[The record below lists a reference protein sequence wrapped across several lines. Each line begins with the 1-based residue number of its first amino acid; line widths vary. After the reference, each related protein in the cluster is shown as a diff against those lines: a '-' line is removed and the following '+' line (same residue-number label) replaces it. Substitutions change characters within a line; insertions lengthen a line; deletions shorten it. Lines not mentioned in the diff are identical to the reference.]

1 MLIISKESTILKV
14 NLLPHYKMHI
24 HTYRYVCIYIH
35 LEIYIKLLN
44 IHNYP
49 MKPEYYVHFTDEETE
64 AQSN

>member
-1 MLIISKESTILKV
+1 MCEMHKLKSG
-14 NLLPHYKMHI
+14 K
-24 HTYRYVCIYIH
+24 
-35 LEIYIKLLN
+35 IYIKLLN